1 LGGEAKAGRRID
13 DQQDLAFKISERDVL
28 WAFIFD
34 LIIINTHLKR
44 LDGAG
49 QHNIVGLKRLDG
61 AGQHNIVGLNLT
73 EPLKHKVRGPDR
85 SIDFGMPHYRGR

>member
-49 QHNIVGLKRLDG
+49 QHNIVGL
-61 AGQHNIVGLNLT
+61 NLT